1 MGSHKFGSPPLT
13 LVLSLFFVPGM
24 GSRGFLA
31 RWIMRARVEAAKR
44 PRAAALVVVGA
55 IATTVLVAALVFG
68 PSLSRYQRRAKQHA
82 KRRDFYRL
90 YEVGVDVLD
99 KMAHPHETRPVV
111 VYNLRERSDPA
122 TFGAPSMV
130 LHHPSI
136 RHMKLDDECAP
147 GYENIAELSGRDLLL
162 ARLIIRLP
170 MGDAVAGDAE
180 SVTVPNECVR
190 SLGGDVRLLDA
201 ERDGCSQPFELSC
214 GGWRNYISHHVGGA
228 GIQGEFHRLNELG
241 PEEFH
246 LALTDVFDEA
256 LRDSESLVARVLAA
270 QISVQ
275 PAESDGDSGL
285 GMPLIPNVELDFTGC
300 AMLALVRTDALSPVV
315 SMCDNVW
322 PGCYEQVVDH
332 IEQLEMQ
339 VLTSGLNCSSLLLT
353 RGALGDGGIIQL
365 DMHGRRQVLDS
376 SVSLDAA
383 RYLSRLLAPFGAYYE
398 GLDADSTI
406 MRAPG
411 VLLRRVRLALPVGS
425 DSPFGEAHRM
435 RILRL
440 ALSETLQDRF
450 AHYVMAD
457 IPPDVVRA
465 LVANAANC
473 IMATD
478 LERVVHMVVP
488 DPDERIEGV
497 ECLRS
502 ALAARTIGWT
512 SLAPRAQHCWRS
524 RRIRP
529 NSPMFDLHVPA
540 MGVDD
545 VALLFTPAMLQTP
558 WYSRTMEPSETIAR
572 FYFPLVRAAVEA
584 FESAR
589 RGPGDALT
597 CSHVIEG
604 SQRALRALTECF
616 STHLL
621 KRSFWVQLMQ
631 NFCDHP
637 RAAVE
642 LPLSTPHHTEG
653 SALWLRLASKCEG
666 IDMDA
671 AWRETVTEMPFF
683 RRAFSCP
690 RRLTR

>member
-1 MGSHKFGSPPLT
+1 M
-13 LVLSLFFVPGM
+13 
-24 GSRGFLA
+24 
-31 RWIMRARVEAAKR
+31 EAAKR
-44 PRAAALVVVGA
+44 PRFALLVVGGAVVVG
-55 IATTVLVAALVFG
+55 VLTMALVFG
-68 PSLSRYQRRAKQHA
+68 PALTRYQRRAKQHA

-90 YEVGVDVLD
+90 YEVGVDTLD

-111 VYNLRERSDPA
+111 VYNLRDRSDPA

-136 RHMKLDDECAP
+136 RHMKIDDECAP

-170 MGDAVAGDAE
+170 VGDE
-180 SVTVPNECVR
+180 SDSLGVPNECVR

-228 GIQGEFHRLNELG
+228 GAQGEFHRLNELG

-256 LRDSESLVARVLAA
+256 LRDSESLVSRVMAA

-275 PAESDGDSGL
+275 STEQDADVGL
-285 GMPLIPNVELDFTGC
+285 GKPLIPNGESDFTGC

-315 SMCDNVW
+315 GMCDNVW

-332 IEQLEMQ
+332 IERLEMQ
-339 VLTSGLNCSSLLLT
+339 VLRSGLNCSSLLMT

-365 DMHGRRQVLDS
+365 DMHGRRQALDS
-376 SVSLDAA
+376 AVQLESA

-411 VLLRRVRLALPVGS
+411 TLLRRVRLALPVGA
-425 DSPFGEAHRM
+425 DAPFGQAHRM

-457 IPPDVVRA
+457 IPPDVLRA

-478 LERVVHMVVP
+478 LERVVHVVVP
-488 DPDERIEGV
+488 DPDERVDGV
-497 ECLRS
+497 ECLRA
-502 ALAARTIGWT
+502 ALLARTVGWT
-512 SLAPRAQHCWRS
+512 SLAPHAQHCWRA
-524 RRIRP
+524 RRVRP
-529 NSPMFDLHVPA
+529 GRPMFDLHVPA
-540 MGVDD
+540 MGVDN
-545 VALLFTPAMLQTP
+545 VALFFTPAMLQTP

-584 FESAR
+584 HESAKR
-589 RGPGDALT
+589 ATSEGPT
-597 CSHVIEG
+597 CDNIIG
-604 SQRALRALTECF
+604 GNQRALRALTECF

-637 RAAVE
+637 DAAVE
-642 LPLSTPHHTEG
+642 VPLSTPHHTEG
-653 SALWLRLASKCEG
+653 SDLWLRLASKCDG
-666 IDMDA
+666 QAMDA
-671 AWRETVTEMPFF
+671 AWTETVTEMPFF

-690 RRLTR
+690 RRSAT